1 MQPDDPNLLVLK
13 QRPLVVWLY
22 CAIFAITGLV
32 LLFSPGLLIPGLFCL
47 GAGLGILLLAS
58 VDTLTLDKNRNRFS
72 LQRRYVWRTTLK
84 ECRLDELSGFEL
96 ERNRDRDGGSTYRI
110 IAVLASGQSIPLTAV
125 YTSGREGKRRRVEM
139 LNQWLAQGSPKAA
152 PGLPT
157 EPDWPGQP
165 TSPAQPPAQ
174 PVSPALRQA
183 LGLEAPQ
190 PPAPAQGGETDG
202 VAWQLERLQLGDV
215 LGDVPGMRWFSP
227 DFKFEGGFLLLAQK
241 PQGMRIASGLL
252 GGLGRLFGQQ
262 ALRLYGFS
270 PADTPGL
277 ESAAPLD
284 PPEPR
289 LEPHYVSL
297 TSNAFA
303 ARQALNPW
311 VIIPLAAWGARSPL
325 QPASPAQDQSQLV
338 VLFSPRGVYVAGV
351 GADTPAEID
360 ALSELGVE
368 LVRALGG

>member
-13 QRPLVVWLY
+13 QRPLLVWLF

-32 LLFSPGLLIPGLFCL
+32 LLFSPGLLVPGLICL
-47 GAGLGILLLAS
+47 GAGLGVLLIAS

-84 ECRLDELSGFEL
+84 EYRLDELSGFEL

-110 IAVLASGQSIPLTAV
+110 IAVLSTGESVPLSAA
-125 YTSGREGKRRRVEM
+125 YTFGRELKRRRAEV
-139 LNQWLAQGSPKAA
+139 LNQWLRGAGSPAPQAASVAPAPSIHAPAGPAEAA
-152 PGLPT
+152 PRAGSPT
-157 EPDWPGQP
+157 
-165 TSPAQPPAQ
+165 PAQ
-174 PVSPALRQA
+174 S
-183 LGLEAPQ
+183 
-190 PPAPAQGGETDG
+190 GETDG
-202 VAWQLERLQLGDV
+202 VVWQLERLQ

-241 PQGMRIASGLL
+241 PGGMRIASGLL
-252 GGLGRLFGQQ
+252 GGFARLFGQQ

-284 PPEPR
+284 PPETR
-289 LEPHYVSL
+289 LEPHFVSL

-325 QPASPAQDQSQLV
+325 QPASRAEDQSQLV
-338 VLFSPRGVYVAGV
+338 ILFSPQGVYVAGV
-351 GADTPAEID
+351 GADSPEEIE
-360 ALSELGVE
+360 ALSNLGVE
-368 LVRALGG
+368 IVRTLGG